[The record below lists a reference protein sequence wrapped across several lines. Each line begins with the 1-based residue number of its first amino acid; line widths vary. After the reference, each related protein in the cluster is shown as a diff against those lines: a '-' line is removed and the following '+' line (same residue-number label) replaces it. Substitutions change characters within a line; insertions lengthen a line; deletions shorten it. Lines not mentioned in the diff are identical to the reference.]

1 MSYRITLKSPIP
13 AITTEQK
20 LTSLS
25 IKIFDYGSAKFFSY
39 KDKYFELE
47 EDRNDNVVGL
57 TIHGD
62 SAADFRSLMRI
73 KDKIFLDR

>member
-1 MSYRITLKSPIP
+1 MSYRITLKKPIP
-13 AITTEQK
+13 AMTTEQK

-39 KDKYFELE
+39 EDKFFELV
-47 EDRNDNVVGL
+47 EDRNDNVTGL

-62 SAADFRSLMRI
+62 SASDFRSLMTI
-73 KDKIFLDR
+73 KDKIFLDN